1 MDWWEVSL
9 VGVDGEAAEAVAQ
22 VMSEYAQGSAV
33 IESVLA
39 TPDSAGWVDHPLV
52 VKCYIANDKSAEAKI
67 DKLKRALWHLHVI
80 YPMPEPQ
87 VKKLEEADWAN
98 AWKQHYT
105 RLKPGKRL
113 VIVPAWDEAP
123 MEAGEL
129 PIRLDPG
136 MAFGTGTHPT
146 TQLSLMLMEKHLSPG
161 DSVFDVGAGS
171 GVLSIGAVRL
181 EAGSVVACDLD
192 PVAVT
197 ATHENAERNGMVDAI
212 DMVHGS
218 VDAFPGPFDTI
229 LMNILA
235 EIIATLLPETVTRLK
250 PDGTLLL
257 SGIIMEREPMIAEAL
272 AENHLDVVERL
283 VMGDWLG
290 LAVRHVDAGRA
301 TQDTENGNGN
311 L

>member
-22 VMSEYAQGSAV
+22 VMSEYGQGSAV

-39 TPDSAGWVDHPLV
+39 TTDSAGWVEHPLV
-52 VKCYIANDKSAEAKI
+52 VKCYIADDKESEAKI
-67 DKLKRALWHLHVI
+67 DKLKHALWHLHVI

-105 RLKPGKRL
+105 RLKPGNRL

-123 MEAGEL
+123 MGEGEL

-146 TQLSLMLMEKHLSPG
+146 TQLSLMLMETYLHSG

-171 GVLSIGAVRL
+171 GVLSIGAVQL
-181 EAGSVVACDLD
+181 GAGRVVACDLD
-192 PVAVT
+192 PVAVA
-197 ATHENAERNGMVDAI
+197 ATKENAERNGMLDAI
-212 DMVHGS
+212 EMVQGS
-218 VDAFPGPFDTI
+218 IESFPGPFDTI

-235 EIIATLLPETVTRLK
+235 EIIVTLLPDTVTRLK

-257 SGIIMEREPMIAEAL
+257 SGIIMEREGIINEAL
-272 AENHLDVVERL
+272 AANHLVVVERL

-290 LAVRHVDAGRA
+290 LAVRHAERG
-301 TQDTENGNGN
+301 TQDAENG
-311 L
+311 